1 MKNESFVCNKVPK
14 YPQKVTGAAGGLIQG
29 NIPMI
34 CSGYNGY
41 LPKDDYKKCYA
52 LKNKK
57 WKHVTNLHVARFFM
71 GSGSVVLKGKLLIS
85 GGATG
90 PIIKRCRKRC
100 PNLHTT
106 SSELVSEHS
115 SAFTSNLPQKLAM
128 HCNIKINETTILI
141 TGNRLSWGGGWK
153 STFQN
158 VETGQFI
165 QGPRFKQVRTHGHG
179 CGKFTFKG
187 KTYAIVAYG
196 SSHSVEIL
204 DLQNIDQGWK
214 IISEYAIE

>member
-1 MKNESFVCNKVPK
+1 M
-14 YPQKVTGAAGGLIQG
+14 
-29 NIPMI
+29 
-34 CSGYNGY
+34 
-41 LPKDDYKKCYA
+41 
-52 LKNKK
+52 
-57 WKHVTNLHVARFFM
+57 
-71 GSGSVVLKGKLLIS
+71 IS

-100 PNLHTT
+100 PKLHTT

-141 TGNRLSWGGGWK
+141 TYGWK

-158 VETGQFI
+158 VETGQFK
-165 QGPRFKQVRTHGHG
+165 QGPSFKQFRTHGHG

-196 SSHSVEIL
+196 SSRSVEIL
-204 DLQNIDQGWK
+204 DLQNTDLGWK
-214 IISEYAIE
+214 IIENKIPGGYRYLRYLTLVVLNESDVYIIGGYHGSQVNAIFKFECGETLESCQWVKMKQALKYARRSHVAFPIPDSLANEICEH

>member
-1 MKNESFVCNKVPK
+1 
-14 YPQKVTGAAGGLIQG
+14 
-29 NIPMI
+29 
-34 CSGYNGY
+34 
-41 LPKDDYKKCYA
+41 
-52 LKNKK
+52 
-57 WKHVTNLHVARFFM
+57 
-71 GSGSVVLKGKLLIS
+71 
-85 GGATG
+85 
-90 PIIKRCRKRC
+90 
-100 PNLHTT
+100 
-106 SSELVSEHS
+106 
-115 SAFTSNLPQKLAM
+115 M

-204 DLQNIDQGWK
+204 DLQNIGAEIVVLVIKLLNTTWSNFETFTTYDGE
-214 IISEYAIE
+214 S